1 MDNTQLIQ
9 LLVPVIILQFI
20 LVVTA
25 LVSLKNTEYT
35 NGPKWLWVLIILF
48 VNLIGPIVF
57 FIFGKRGRRT

>member
-1 MDNTQLIQ
+1 MDSTLLIQ
-9 LLVPVIILQFI
+9 LLVPVIILQLI

-48 VNLIGPIVF
+48 FNLIGPIVLL
-57 FIFGKRGRRT
+57 IFGKRGRRT